1 MRQMNLLCQ
10 LEIKCTLIEW
20 DMEKKKLKLSI
31 SGNSKKTINNIEKAK
46 FKSKNSVIIEKSSSG
61 RYQQKNHTKGSNFTH
76 KVSPKPNF
84 LQKKQPFLKP
94 NTSNQS
100 DFEKRKL
107 AEQRATKRLKGEPT
121 AKDAKSKQNPRRREL
136 KLTISRALSDQDSF
150 SRGRSLA
157 SLKRAKQK
165 ENRELKKD
173 EIKDNLKPIKRE
185 INIPEVITIR
195 ELANRMAE
203 QSSNIIKHLLG
214 MGVTVTINHT
224 IDTDTAEYLVK
235 EFGHTPIKEE
245 KTEEIIKKIKD
256 IKTENLKRRAPIV
269 TVMGHVDHGK
279 TSLLDSLRKANVV
292 SGEFGGITQH
302 IGAYQIINNS
312 EKITFIDTPGHAA
325 FTEMRARGSKLT
337 DIVILVVAAD
347 DGVKPQ
353 TVESIKHAKA
363 AKVPIV
369 VAINKCDL
377 PEADPQ
383 KIKNQLLEYELIA
396 EELSGD
402 TLVVEI
408 STKTKMNLDKLIE
421 AIQLQAEILDLKTDY
436 ETNAKGIVMESKI
449 DVGRGPIAN
458 IIITAGTLKKGD
470 YFVSGVKWGKVR
482 AIINDLGENISH
494 AEPATPVEILGIN
507 GAARSG
513 DDFIVLSSEKE
524 AKVLAD
530 GRIEEAKEGRNPL
543 TFVTQDSAF
552 KDNTSEELNIII
564 KSDVHGSSEAI
575 KNAISQI
582 KHDEV
587 RTKIILSDIGMVTET
602 DITLAKASNA
612 ILVAFNVKPTKE
624 AKKLAEQSKVNI
636 SFFNIIYE
644 VLDFI
649 KNKMSG
655 LLTPDVDEK
664 IIGSAEILEIFK
676 VSKVGKVAG
685 SKVLDGE
692 ITQDS
697 SARVIRDGTIVF
709 NGKIGTIFREKNQTK
724 QVSAGLECGITI
736 KDFSDFKIK
745 DIIEAYNSTI
755 TERRI

>member
-1 MRQMNLLCQ
+1 
-10 LEIKCTLIEW
+10 
-20 DMEKKKLKLSI
+20 MEKKKLKLSI

-61 RYQQKNHTKGSNFTH
+61 RYQQKNHTKGSNFSN

-84 LQKKQPFLKP
+84 LQKKQTFLKP

-150 SRGRSLA
+150 SRSRSLA

-449 DVGRGPIAN
+449 DIGRGPIAN

-552 KDNTSEELNIII
+552 KDNASEELNIII